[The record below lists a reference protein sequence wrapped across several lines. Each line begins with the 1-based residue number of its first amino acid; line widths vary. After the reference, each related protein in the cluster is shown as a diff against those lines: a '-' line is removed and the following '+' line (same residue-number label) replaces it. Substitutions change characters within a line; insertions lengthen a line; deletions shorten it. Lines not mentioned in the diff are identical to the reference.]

1 MSEIKQK
8 ILYRR
13 SIDTTLFDLNI
24 FLNTV
29 SLIYLPKITPFLKG
43 KHVNNDLIAFL
54 CLMHLPDS
62 IVLVKCVSD
71 IVYSYRLPV

>member
-1 MSEIKQK
+1 MKHSKLRIS
-8 ILYRR
+8 YSRN
-13 SIDTTLFDLNI
+13 TTLFDLNI

-29 SLIYLPKITPFLKG
+29 SLISLPKITPFLKG

>member
-1 MSEIKQK
+1 MSQSEIT
-8 ILYRR
+8 
-13 SIDTTLFDLNI
+13 S
-24 FLNTV
+24 
-29 SLIYLPKITPFLKG
+29 FLKG
-43 KHVNNDLIAFL
+43 KHMNNGSIAFL